1 LAGGRYCPVSTDE
14 QAAIDEFLS
23 GKPTSDRL
31 REWRDTLRQRA
42 KRLRQELR
50 TADQAQA
57 SALRA
62 RLAELERQIAALD
75 EEALI
80 TEFVEDSVRVTLAMG
95 SMTAEQQVEE

>member
-1 LAGGRYCPVSTDE
+1 MSTDE
-14 QAAIDEFLS
+14 QSAIEEFLS
-23 GKPTSDRL
+23 GKPSSHRL

-42 KRLRQELR
+42 KRFREELK

-57 SALRA
+57 PALRA
-62 RLAELERQIAALD
+62 RLAEMERQIAALD

-95 SMTAEQQVEE
+95 SMTAEQQMEE